1 MADTLESTGQY
12 LPKDLRV
19 TAQPNAV
26 DKDKFDVVATG
37 LKIDETYSFQFQ
49 YVFADGTL
57 SDWSPGYTLNTPT
70 ESVPGAPSASIPST
84 SVGNIPVTL
93 SAFPAN
99 AKRVDIYVIGGIYG
113 TGKVV
118 DHFLAAGTK
127 TISISD
133 AGVYQV
139 SLITVT
145 ASGIN
150 GDPTNTFTI
159 TVTGQQQVVE
169 APTLPTGLTV
179 SSAPFAV
186 AVNWGG
192 QYSGSNFEGFKSID
206 VHVRSSDVGATSTS
220 GFSTTTQVAT
230 LTVNSTTN
238 RQNIG
243 LDNIRQAL
251 SLASNDLAY
260 TTPLFF
266 YYIARNENDELYKVG
281 GVATYTR
288 INSSTV
294 NPTKANFVDLEN
306 GVISIENLVAGN
318 GQFSSWLRTGSVG
331 GARIELSG
339 TDDFTPSGES
349 IAVKKGIT
357 AYSTGSTE
365 IFRLDIG
372 TTPKLTIKGDGEFTG
387 DLSIGTGNNI
397 FKAEPATGIWLGNS
411 AFASAP
417 FSVSKTGIL
426 TAQSGTIGGWA
437 INSTQIRSNGVNQ
450 ISLNPVTPKIAII
463 QGSTLNAVTGLYEG
477 GTEKITIDPVE
488 GIVGPNITYNGS
500 QVPSFK
506 LTPSGNLTLYG
517 SITITGGQAQT
528 DINDALSAATS
539 ASSNATSALNAA
551 NSKIKSYY
559 QNDAPTGG
567 TYVEGDLW
575 FELDNGNKAYRW
587 SGSAWVA
594 VQDTKVTNALQ
605 KGGSYFIENASNQ
618 LTQIN
623 SSGIAISSTGFQ
635 IVTDQGTAVVGASK
649 LVLNSAGI
657 TARDASNNNTFTI
670 DALTGSAEFKGA
682 IKSGSTITGADIT
695 MTGSV
700 NGYGVSSTKL
710 LFQASNYAISA
721 GSSSYTYNGTSGYYD
736 SEGEWVDSSSPQ
748 TVTNTDIRFT
758 DATLAGAV
766 PGSSSG
772 FSYGELWLGG
782 GQGISASVDLWANYP
797 GGFIGISV
805 AASSSS
811 KNIYVYGDSSAGFT
825 TQHRSSTSDSSKESP
840 AFLQVD
846 SAGRM
851 SRGRAVITGSSSS
864 PNSVLGLT
872 GDLYFSTAV

>member
-1 MADTLESTGQY
+1 MAETLESTGNY
-12 LPKDLRV
+12 IPKDLRI
-19 TAQPNAV
+19 TAQPDAV
-26 DKDKFDVVATG
+26 DKDKFKVVATG
-37 LKIDETYSFQFQ
+37 LKIDETYVFQFQ
-49 YVFADGTL
+49 YVFEDDSL
-57 SDWSPGYTLNTPT
+57 SEWSPGYTLNTQT
-70 ESVPGAPSASIPST
+70 ETVPGAPSASVPST

-93 SAFPAN
+93 STFPVN

-145 ASGIN
+145 PSGIN

-206 VHVRSSDVGATSTS
+206 IHVRSSDVGATSVS

-251 SLASNDLAY
+251 ALASNDLAY

-266 YYIARNENDELYKVG
+266 YYIARNENDEFYKVG

-318 GQFSSWLRTGSVG
+318 GQFSSWLRTGSAG
-331 GARIELSG
+331 GTRIELSG
-339 TDDFTPSGES
+339 TNDFTDNGYT
-349 IAVKKGIT
+349 VQKGLV
-357 AYSTGSTE
+357 AYSSGNTE
-365 IFRLDIG
+365 IFNLDIDAG
-372 TTPKLTIKGDGEFTG
+372 KLTIKGDGEFTG
-387 DLSIGTGNNI
+387 NLSIGSGNNI
-397 FKAEPATGIWLGNS
+397 FKAEPNAGSTIKGIWLGH
-411 AFASAP
+411 ADFASAP
-417 FSVSKTGIL
+417 FSVANTGVL

-437 INSTQIRSNGVNQ
+437 INSTQLRSNSSNQ
-450 ISLNPVTPKIAII
+450 ISLNPSTPKIALI
-463 QGSTLNAVTGLYEG
+463 QGATLNGTTGLYEG

-528 DINDALSAATS
+528 DINNAISTANAASSTATS
-539 ASSNATSALNAA
+539 ANSTATSALNAA

-623 SSGIAISSTGFQ
+623 SNGITISSSGFT
-635 IVTDQGTAVVGASK
+635 INTDTTATVGASK
-649 LVLNSAGI
+649 LVINSAGI
-657 TARDASNNNTFTI
+657 TARDASGNNTFTI
-670 DALTGSAEFKGA
+670 NALTGDAEFKGSVT
-682 IKSGSTITGADIT
+682 SGSTVSGSRISTTTDTYYGSIRMGYTEGFGSGSTLEVVGAN
-695 MTGSV
+695 GSV
-700 NGYGVSSTKL
+700 YGQLYQFNNGNEL
-710 LFQASNYAISA
+710 ILRH
-721 GSSSYTYNGTSGYYD
+721 GSSREIGGYPTSSAYITLNPY
-736 SEGEWVDSSSPQ
+736 
-748 TVTNTDIRFT
+748 
-758 DATLAGAV
+758 TLAIGFTNSSGALLRGLSLESTAGGSSFTNARFENMAV
-766 PGSSSG
+766 SSSG
-772 FSYGELWLGG
+772 
-782 GQGISASVDLWANYP
+782 ANSS
-797 GGFIGISV
+797 GTSV
-805 AASSSS
+805 ADTGRYFRNTVINNTSPSGSGFA
-811 KNIYVYGDSSAGFT
+811 IGDIWI
-825 TQHRSSTSDSSKESP
+825 Q
-840 AFLQVD
+840 
-846 SAGRM
+846 
-851 SRGRAVITGSSSS
+851 
-864 PNSVLGLT
+864 
-872 GDLYFSTAV
+872 Y

>member
-1 MADTLESTGQY
+1 MAETLESTGNY
-12 LPKDLRV
+12 IPKDLRI
-19 TAQPNAV
+19 TAQPDAV
-26 DKDKFDVVATG
+26 DKDKFKVVATG
-37 LKIDETYSFQFQ
+37 LKIDETYVFQFQ
-49 YVFADGTL
+49 YVFEDDSL
-57 SDWSPGYTLNTPT
+57 SEWSPGYTLNTQT
-70 ESVPGAPSASIPST
+70 ETVPGAPSASVPST

-93 SAFPAN
+93 STFPAN

-145 ASGIN
+145 PSGIN

-206 VHVRSSDVGATSTS
+206 VHVRGSDVGATSTS

-251 SLASNDLAY
+251 ALASNELAY

-339 TDDFTPSGES
+339 SDDFTPSGES

-372 TTPKLTIKGDGEFTG
+372 SSPKLTIKGDGEFTG

-437 INSTQIRSNGVNQ
+437 INSTQIRSNGTNQ
-450 ISLNPVTPKIAII
+450 ISLNPSTPKIAII
-463 QGSTLNAVTGLYEG
+463 QGSTLNAITGLYEG

-488 GIVGPNITYNGS
+488 GIVGPNITYNGQ

-506 LTPSGNLTLYG
+506 LTPAGNLTLYG

-528 DINDALSAATS
+528 DINDALSAANS
-539 ASSNATSALNAA
+539 ANTNAGNALTAA

-567 TYVEGDLW
+567 TYVTGDLW
-575 FELDNGNKAYRW
+575 FDLNDQNKAYRW
-587 SGSAWVA
+587 DGSSWVS
-594 VQDTKVTNALQ
+594 VQDTKITNALQ

-623 SSGIAISSTGFQ
+623 SNGITISSSGFT
-635 IVTDQGTAVVGASK
+635 INTDTTATVGASK
-649 LVLNSAGI
+649 LVINSAGI
-657 TARDASNNNTFTI
+657 TARDASGNNTFTI
-670 DALTGSAEFKGA
+670 NALTGDAEFKGSVT
-682 IKSGSTITGADIT
+682 SGSTVSGSRISTATDPYYGSIRMGYTEGFGSGSTLEVVGANGSVYGQLYQFNNGNELILRHGSSREAGGYPTNSAYLTLNPYTISLGWTGA
-695 MTGSV
+695 TGLSAKTLSLSSD
-700 NGYGVSSTKL
+700 GTARFDGPVSS
-710 LFQASNYAISA
+710 YA
-721 GSSSYTYNGTSGYYD
+721 NGTLLIREFRNTVASTSSPSGSGYYI
-736 SEGEWVDSSSPQ
+736 G
-748 TVTNTDIRFT
+748 DIWIQ
-758 DATLAGAV
+758 
-766 PGSSSG
+766 
-772 FSYGELWLGG
+772 Y
-782 GQGISASVDLWANYP
+782 
-797 GGFIGISV
+797 
-805 AASSSS
+805 
-811 KNIYVYGDSSAGFT
+811 
-825 TQHRSSTSDSSKESP
+825 
-840 AFLQVD
+840 
-846 SAGRM
+846 
-851 SRGRAVITGSSSS
+851 
-864 PNSVLGLT
+864 
-872 GDLYFSTAV
+872 